1 MRLWIADEIKINRK
15 KIINKNILKI
25 KVPSENISDLCCRVL
40 CVQSSL
46 RNLNSLWPD
55 RKQALSAWEGK
66 HHYMPGQK
74 QTRVKCFSSPEP
86 SQGKATWCLLITQEE
101 FGGNTANLKNNLFN
115 LCLMVA
121 VTQKWSL
128 FLSAWSTR
136 QSSQEH
142 SIAKGGSLLLLLS
155 NNGSIRLRLW
165 RKRWVVNCAVIFK
178 EQAHEAT

>member
-66 HHYMPGQK
+66 HHYMPAQK
-74 QTRVKCFSSPEP
+74 QTRGKCFSSPEP
-86 SQGKATWCLLITQEE
+86 SQGKATWCLLITRGIRGETLQIWKTICSIFVWWWQWPRSGASFSQPGALAKAPRSTALPKEE
-101 FGGNTANLKNNLFN
+101 AC
-115 LCLMVA
+115 LCF
-121 VTQKWSL
+121 SL
-128 FLSAWSTR
+128 TMAAS
-136 QSSQEH
+136 
-142 SIAKGGSLLLLLS
+142 G
-155 NNGSIRLRLW
+155 
-165 RKRWVVNCAVIFK
+165 
-178 EQAHEAT
+178 